1 LGAGE
6 SKFSSALFLKM
17 ITMGITGGIG
27 AGKSEASEHL
37 KRLGISVLDTDVVA
51 RELVTPGQPAL
62 DEIVAAFGSAILDS
76 QGLLDRS
83 ALGQKVFGNSAARQR
98 LEGILHPRIYEGWTA
113 WIRGQ
118 SLQDQRLCAVVIPL
132 LYEKGYES
140 YFQVTLAL
148 GCTPPTQRQ
157 RLHQRQWS
165 DRVIDQ
171 RLAAQWPMSEKLQRA
186 NYCLWSEGQRGALY
200 QQIETVLKSVGC
212 SRAS

>member
-1 LGAGE
+1 
-6 SKFSSALFLKM
+6 M

-27 AGKSEASEHL
+27 AGKSEASEYL
-37 KRLGISVLDTDVVA
+37 KRLGIPVLDTDVVA

-83 ALGQKVFGNSAARQR
+83 ALGQKVFENSAARQR

-113 WIRGQ
+113 WIREQ

-132 LYEKGYES
+132 LYEKGYDS
-140 YFQVTLAL
+140 HFQVTLAL
-148 GCTPPTQRQ
+148 GCTPQTQRQ

-171 RLAAQWPMSEKLQRA
+171 RLAAQWPMPEKLQRA
-186 NYCLWSEGQRGALY
+186 NYCLWSEGQREALH
-200 QQIETVLKSVGC
+200 QQIEIVLKSVGC
-212 SRAS
+212 SRSK